1 MLEETKRAVKLA
13 SDHFEYIKATL
24 LVHGVVKDEIDK
36 IAHHYITAMIHG
48 YKHAISDERN
58 GMFRPKIGEPL
69 TTGEIA
75 AIAGPCSDCL
85 DSFTCG
91 GHYRKADGI
100 CLYQRP
106 REGK

>member
-24 LVHGVVKDEIDK
+24 SVHGVVKDEIDK

-58 GMFRPKIGEPL
+58 GIFRPTIGDPL
-69 TTGEIA
+69 TTEEVA
-75 AIAGPCSDCL
+75 AIVGPCGDCL
-85 DSFTCG
+85 DSFTCD
-91 GHYRKADGI
+91 GHFLKENGE
-100 CLYQRP
+100 CLHQRP